1 MSVEDPWLPFKQ
13 IMEAPWETARQ
24 WKEETGG
31 KVIGHLL
38 PDVPEELLHAAGALP
53 VAVEGAGVHASH
65 APAHIPGYTC
75 NHAMGAVEMG
85 LRGDLDVLDG
95 MIIPYVCDTTRNL
108 SHTWS
113 ILFPEMPAELV
124 RLPKRLDYPG
134 IREYLRNEF
143 SRLLE
148 SAGRITGR
156 NPDNEEISQSV
167 KLYNRCRARL
177 RDAYSKQRE
186 APSIWTSER
195 VQLLIGS
202 ALRAPREEHVKW
214 MDALPWDEESEGRAE
229 DRIPLY
235 VRGKVWDPPGILEL
249 MDRLGF
255 LVVRDEIVT
264 GYRSIA
270 RDAPLNGD
278 PMGAL
283 VERHLSSIPYPGYH
297 MEPRS
302 LVKGFMDRVNESRA
316 RGVLFL
322 NPKFCETAAF
332 DTPDFQKALEDASI
346 PSLILETSAR
356 GVSAGQIHVRLEAFR
371 EMIAG
376 DLP

>member
-13 IMEAPWETARQ
+13 IMEAPWERARQ

-75 NHAMGAVEMG
+75 NHAMGAAEMG

-95 MIIPYVCDTTRNL
+95 MVIPYVCDTTRNL
-108 SHTWS
+108 FHTWS
-113 ILFPEMPAELV
+113 ILFPEMTSEFV

-156 NPDNEEISQSV
+156 NPDNEELSQSV

-177 RDAYSKQRE
+177 RDAYRKQRE
-186 APSIWTSER
+186 APSIWTAER

-202 ALRAPREEHVKW
+202 ALRAPREEHLKR

-235 VRGKVWDPPGILEL
+235 VRGKVWDPPGILDL

-255 LVVRDEIVT
+255 LVVRDEVVT

-278 PMGAL
+278 PMDAL

-297 MEPRS
+297 MEPRA
-302 LVKGFMDRVNESRA
+302 LVQGFMDRVNESGA

-322 NPKFCETAAF
+322 NPKFCEVAAF
-332 DTPDFQKALEDASI
+332 DMPDFQKALEDAGI

-356 GVSAGQIHVRLEAFR
+356 GVSAGQIHVRLEAFQ